1 MTFRLI
7 DRARR
12 LFRRAAA
19 APTKPGKRWV
29 EPLEDRSV
37 PASLTFALP
46 GGVYGL
52 ATFTMPTD
60 GVDPGQASQAIA
72 LTDLTV
78 RAGDQTATDD
88 DFSGTPTAN
97 FASGIFQGISVAV
110 VDSIPSQFSAVT
122 IENNQVTATDGDT
135 NPIAEVLYD
144 PADTQ
149 QTFVMSDGT
158 VGTLSYDDPSG
169 SVDDS
174 QASQSLALSNFTLTL
189 AGQVLTPANASFT
202 TSPTM
207 QFAYG
212 EMTGITF
219 AIDTSGIS
227 DFPYAGVS
235 AEGMTLSAVDD
246 NNETAVAPM
255 APKKGT
261 VTLDFNL
268 VKGKK
273 TGAGIIDAGTLTV
286 KVTLQSGTVITAT
299 VNFSSGISTATLA
312 ESIAAELEDQGLASA
327 TANGDRVSFTGLQ
340 NDPIKS
346 VEVSITNNS
355 GPGWSAGGTIPVTVK
370 TIPVTVN

>member
-1 MTFRLI
+1 MTFRLM
-7 DRARR
+7 DRTRR

-19 APTKPGKRWV
+19 PPSKSGKLRV

-52 ATFTMPTD
+52 ATFTMPTG

-78 RAGDQTATDD
+78 RTGGQTATDS

-97 FASGIFQGISVAV
+97 FAYGVFQGVSATV
-110 VDSIPSQFSAVT
+110 VDAIPFAYSAVA
-122 IENNQVTATDGDT
+122 ISNDQVTATDGNS
-135 NPIAEVLYD
+135 NPTAEVLYD

-169 SVDDS
+169 SVNAS
-174 QASQSLALSNFTLTL
+174 RASQSLALSNLTLTL
-189 AGQVLTPANASFT
+189 AGKVLTQANASFT

-219 AIDTSGIS
+219 AVDTSGVS
-227 DFPYAGVS
+227 DFPYASVS
-235 AEGMTLSAVDD
+235 AEGLTLTAVDA
-246 NNETAVAPM
+246 NNNAVVAPM

-261 VTLDFNL
+261 VLLDFGTTQGT
-268 VKGKK
+268 V
-273 TGAGIIDAGTLTV
+273 TAAGQIDAGSITV
-286 KVTLQSGTVITAT
+286 KVTLQSGTVITST
-299 VNFSSGISTATLA
+299 VEFSTGISRAGLATLVA
-312 ESIAAELEDQGLASA
+312 GDLEDQGLGSA
-327 TANGDRVSFTGLQ
+327 TATGDRVTFGGLQ

-346 VEVSITNNS
+346 VELTITNNKGVS
-355 GPGWSAGGTIPVTVK
+355 TGGTKGITRIVK
-370 TIPVTVN
+370 